1 MLLCVI
7 LESGLPGSISVLSWW
22 HRCTYVDDKHDP
34 KGKSALGFVLSAG
47 SVIDLQCPCF
57 AWMPLFCL
65 KQVSFNVTLLLRV
78 LWQHSEECN
87 RVIWILME
95 ILWLY
100 MIFVGEVNNEVPH
113 PPTQGYINK
122 CCISISELYCVNYT
136 SLGVHS
142 TGGGLPFSHCFFGEY
157 IVFRTVSI
165 TDSLLQDAAK
175 NYV

>member
-1 MLLCVI
+1 
-7 LESGLPGSISVLSWW
+7 
-22 HRCTYVDDKHDP
+22 
-34 KGKSALGFVLSAG
+34 
-47 SVIDLQCPCF
+47 
-57 AWMPLFCL
+57 
-65 KQVSFNVTLLLRV
+65 
-78 LWQHSEECN
+78 
-87 RVIWILME
+87 ME
-95 ILWLY
+95 MLWLY

-142 TGGGLPFSHCFFGEY
+142 TGGGLPFSHCFFCEY